1 MKSKRKGNNYFCDY
15 DSGLNMC
22 LFFTQQ
28 NMKILFSIIKRP
40 SFSLFVERNII
51 PNRSDRLLL
60 CREMLI
66 QLYIII
72 GIVSISFVVK
82 NIDRFFLKKNTILIS
97 LNWAHLGVFK
107 PSCLSYK
114 TFWRKYKLHLD
125 KLTKKSLFWC
135 INMSEKSSKAKTNLK
150 EINAPKMSILFQM
163 ALFQLI

>member
-1 MKSKRKGNNYFCDY
+1 
-15 DSGLNMC
+15 
-22 LFFTQQ
+22 
-28 NMKILFSIIKRP
+28 MKILFSIIKRP

-135 INMSEKSSKAKTNLK
+135 INMSEKTSKAKTNLK

>member
-1 MKSKRKGNNYFCDY
+1 MPQILRVFGPSEESNFSKKNY
-15 DSGLNMC
+15 C
-22 LFFTQQ
+22 LVIPYSTKYENLVFYYKTTQ
-28 NMKILFSIIKRP
+28 
-40 SFSLFVERNII
+40 LFVVCGKKYYTKEIGEIASLSRNADSAVHHYRYSIYF
-51 PNRSDRLLL
+51 L
-60 CREMLI
+60 C
-66 QLYIII
+66 
-72 GIVSISFVVK
+72 G
-82 NIDRFFLKKNTILIS
+82 KKYRQVFKKTILIS